1 MNNNLKFE
9 LLNEYFDIVSPL
21 LAYESCEIICETE
34 QKVLALLCEMKDSAN
49 LFAECWKMIESAK
62 CLQTCSDVALLDSS
76 DISHD
81 SIAYDIKRDA
91 LVAAKIKKAKRFNEI
106 SFVEEVKSNANIGY
120 TNSCK
125 LLAILSWIGCLVP
138 QNKITAKRIWSF
150 LAMNGDFLS
159 IEMLINANGSEEE
172 SGQQQRWLHIKNILE
187 SEYNSFSA
195 IATYSNY
202 PMYSEEE
209 VQIANLIM
217 FLSQKSAQ
225 NGGKIIDRP
234 MIQYVL
240 DSADDYKTKISKISS
255 DTNYYLVMH
264 VEGKYSNKEYGF

>member
-1 MNNNLKFE
+1 MNNNLKCV
-9 LLNEYFDIVSPL
+9 LLNEYFSIVSPL

-34 QKVLALLCEMKDSAN
+34 QKLLALLCEMKDSVN
-49 LFAECWKMIESAK
+49 LFAECWKMVESAK

-76 DISHD
+76 DISPD
-81 SIAYDIKRDA
+81 SIAYDIKRDTLLEA
-91 LVAAKIKKAKRFNEI
+91 NIKKSKRFNEI
-106 SFVEEVKSNANIGY
+106 SFAEEIKANANIGQI
-120 TNSCK
+120 NSCK
-125 LLAILSWIGCLVP
+125 LLAFLSWIGCLVP
-138 QNKITAKRIWSF
+138 QNKIMAKRIWSF

-159 IEMLINANGSEEE
+159 IEMLIYANGSEE
-172 SGQQQRWLHIKNILE
+172 SGQQQRWLHIKDILE

-209 VQIANLIM
+209 VQFANLIM
-217 FLSQKSAQ
+217 FLSQKNAQ

-234 MIQYVL
+234 MIQYIL
-240 DSADDYKTKISKISS
+240 DSADDYKTKISKITS

-264 VEGKYSNKEYGF
+264 VEGKYLNKEYGF

>member
-1 MNNNLKFE
+1 MNINLKCE
-9 LLNEYFDIVSPL
+9 LLNEYFDIVAPL

-34 QKVLALLCEMKDSAN
+34 QKILALLCEMKDSVN

-81 SIAYDIKRDA
+81 SVAYDIKRDA
-91 LVAAKIKKAKRFNEI
+91 LLAANIKKAKRFNEI
-106 SFVEEVKSNANIGY
+106 SFVEEVKTNANIGQI
-120 TNSCK
+120 NSCK
-125 LLAILSWIGCLVP
+125 LLAFLSWIGCLVP
-138 QNKITAKRIWSF
+138 QNKNMAKRIWSF
-150 LAMNGDFLS
+150 LAMNGDLLS
-159 IEMLINANGSEEE
+159 IEMLIISNGAEEE
-172 SGQQQRWLHIKNILE
+172 RGQQQKWLHIKNILE

-209 VQIANLIM
+209 VQVANLIM
-217 FLSQKSAQ
+217 FLSQKSTQ

-240 DSADDYKTKISKISS
+240 DSEDDYKTKISKISS